1 MSIYTGLLQRAFKAG
16 YQIQVT
22 TILYINL
29 YFNAIENKINK
40 DSKIITNQCG
50 MYFVTY
56 RFKIRAYTT
65 REIFSESKW
74 SAEITTDPDNTTFLV
89 GIIIPIILLLIALI
103 VIFAIRR

>member
-29 YFNAIENKINK
+29 YFNAIENT
-40 DSKIITNQCG
+40 SKIITNQCG

>member
-1 MSIYTGLLQRAFKAG
+1 MLIVIIKLKDATNN
-16 YQIQVT
+16 
-22 TILYINL
+22 LYIS
-29 YFNAIENKINK
+29 FTIK
-40 DSKIITNQCG
+40 
-50 MYFVTY
+50 

>member
-29 YFNAIENKINK
+29 YFNAIEN
-40 DSKIITNQCG
+40 SKNITNQCG

>member
-22 TILYINL
+22 TILYIHL
-29 YFNAIENKINK
+29 SFNAIKNFLNTAKN
-40 DSKIITNQCG
+40 ITNQCG

>member
-1 MSIYTGLLQRAFKAG
+1 
-16 YQIQVT
+16 
-22 TILYINL
+22 
-29 YFNAIENKINK
+29 
-40 DSKIITNQCG
+40 
-50 MYFVTY
+50 MYYVTY

>member
-1 MSIYTGLLQRAFKAG
+1 MPIYTGLLQRAFKAG

-29 YFNAIENKINK
+29 YFNAIENNT
-40 DSKIITNQCG
+40 SKIITNQCG